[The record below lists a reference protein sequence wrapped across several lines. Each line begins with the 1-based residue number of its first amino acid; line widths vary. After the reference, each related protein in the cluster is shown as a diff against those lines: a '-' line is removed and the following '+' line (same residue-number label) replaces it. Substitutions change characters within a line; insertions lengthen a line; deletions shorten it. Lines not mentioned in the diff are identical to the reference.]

1 MVSALDRKLLRD
13 LRTLKGQVLTIA
25 LVVACGIASFVA
37 LQSTWHSLAVSRDTY
52 YERYRFGEV
61 FAHLERAP
69 DSLGAR
75 IEAIPGVARSYTRV
89 VEQALVPMPGRT
101 TPAVA
106 TLVSLPGDRPP
117 PLGAVYLRAGRMI
130 EPGRDDEALVI
141 DSFAQAHGLQPGDS
155 VAAVINGKLRRLEL
169 VGIALSPEYI
179 FTMAP
184 GALTMDTGGTAVLWM
199 DEAVLAPAFQME
211 SAFNDVVL
219 DLQPGASEPEVLRQ
233 LDALLA
239 PYGGRGA
246 LPRAKQP
253 SNFMLADELSQL
265 EGFATTVPT
274 IFLSVAAFLLYIVLS
289 RVVHLQRTQIAT
301 LKAVGYRGREIG
313 AHYLK
318 LVSVIV
324 ALGAALGMALGAQIG
339 SGITG
344 FYGQFYRFPV
354 LVYELQPQVIAGGVL
369 ISMGAAVAGALAAVR
384 RIARM
389 PPAEAMRPPSPPVY
403 RRGVLDHPALTRLLG
418 TSTVMVM
425 RELRRQPLRLLLSS
439 LGIAAA
445 VGIMVTGSFGF
456 DSVEFVM
463 RDSFHREN
471 GGDLMVNLLAPVP
484 ASELGT
490 LAHLPGVLDVEGTRA
505 VPVRFR
511 SGPVWRDSSIM
522 GLADEPRLR
531 RIVDREAR
539 VVTLPREGLALSKKL
554 GEILGVGIGDRVEIE
569 VKEGQ
574 RRIYEV
580 PVAALIDDTFGLQ
593 GYMHL
598 SPLHALLGEDS
609 SVNALQL
616 RIDPLRAEEL
626 DLQTRLVEIPNIA
639 RVTEKRAVVASFY
652 EQTGA
657 SMGVMSFVLGLF
669 AAIIA
674 VGVVYNN
681 ARVALSMRSRDLASL
696 RVLGFTRAEISAVLL
711 GELSVQL
718 LVALPMGL
726 LLGTWWAQGVMGSID
741 AETYRLP
748 IVISKATYAQAV
760 LVTLG
765 AGLASALLVRR
776 KLDSL
781 DLIGV
786 LKSRE

>member
-344 FYGQFYRFPV
+344 
-354 LVYELQPQVIAGGVL
+354 
-369 ISMGAAVAGALAAVR
+369 
-384 RIARM
+384 
-389 PPAEAMRPPSPPVY
+389 
-403 RRGVLDHPALTRLLG
+403 
-418 TSTVMVM
+418 
-425 RELRRQPLRLLLSS
+425 
-439 LGIAAA
+439 
-445 VGIMVTGSFGF
+445 
-456 DSVEFVM
+456 
-463 RDSFHREN
+463 
-471 GGDLMVNLLAPVP
+471 
-484 ASELGT
+484 
-490 LAHLPGVLDVEGTRA
+490 
-505 VPVRFR
+505 
-511 SGPVWRDSSIM
+511 
-522 GLADEPRLR
+522 
-531 RIVDREAR
+531 
-539 VVTLPREGLALSKKL
+539 
-554 GEILGVGIGDRVEIE
+554 
-569 VKEGQ
+569 
-574 RRIYEV
+574 
-580 PVAALIDDTFGLQ
+580 
-593 GYMHL
+593 
-598 SPLHALLGEDS
+598 
-609 SVNALQL
+609 
-616 RIDPLRAEEL
+616 
-626 DLQTRLVEIPNIA
+626 
-639 RVTEKRAVVASFY
+639 
-652 EQTGA
+652 
-657 SMGVMSFVLGLF
+657 
-669 AAIIA
+669 
-674 VGVVYNN
+674 
-681 ARVALSMRSRDLASL
+681 
-696 RVLGFTRAEISAVLL
+696 
-711 GELSVQL
+711 
-718 LVALPMGL
+718 
-726 LLGTWWAQGVMGSID
+726 
-741 AETYRLP
+741 
-748 IVISKATYAQAV
+748 
-760 LVTLG
+760 
-765 AGLASALLVRR
+765 
-776 KLDSL
+776 
-781 DLIGV
+781 
-786 LKSRE
+786 